1 MLKRAF
7 WVAGIV
13 ATVALAVVV
22 IRLVANPL
30 RQPDDKIR
38 DSLLALT
45 PLGAPSRE
53 VKAFLDSRGWHDE
66 GWQATDPSLA
76 QKPFLGGV
84 IGGYQGF
91 PWYVDV
97 LAFWEF
103 NAEDRLTDIRIH
115 RIYDSP

>member
-1 MLKRAF
+1 MVRRAN
-7 WVAGIV
+7 WVVGIV
-13 ATVALAVVV
+13 AVLALAVVV

-53 VKAFLDSRGWHDE
+53 VKAFLDSRGWNDD
-66 GWQATDPSLA
+66 GWQVTDPPLA

-91 PWYVDV
+91 PWYVNV
-97 LAFWEF
+97 AAFWEF
-103 NAEDRLTDIRIH
+103 DAEDRLADIRIV
-115 RIYDSP
+115 RIPDSL